1 MGYVITI
8 EPQIRARQNLTILN
22 PREDLREII
31 DNDMGMEVAQLYDDV
46 IRDLEEEYSEES
58 TGDDYEAI
66 ADGLHNKLVDFMNE
80 LEEILSAQRINR
92 NRLEKLREKVN
103 AEL

>member
-8 EPQIRARQNLTILN
+8 EPQIRVRQNVTILN

-31 DNDMGMEVAQLYDDV
+31 DSDMGMEVAQLYDDV
-46 IRDLEEEYSEES
+46 IRELEEEYSEES
-58 TGDDYEAI
+58 MGDDYEAI